1 MRLNLKNI
9 SWRSLI
15 IRVFSYLFIL
25 YLTAVI
31 VSVSIAG
38 YLFFNLE
45 SYKQKICDLVYSNT
59 GFVLQIGKIKS
70 QLNKF
75 YMPELLIGD
84 VTLKNPHNSSQ
95 TSHVKQMSFVLDYS
109 SLWNFQ
115 PVFNQIE
122 ISGVNLDFQYESNGV
137 LFINGIQVTDNEAQ
151 TLENTR
157 ILPFD
162 LEAWLL
168 RQKNIDL
175 NNISLSFEDKKNFI
189 PSIKLH
195 NIQLTLERDLWSKHR
210 FAMILYGKQ
219 KGNDIHT
226 NLEWQGGKVE
236 NWQSWKN
243 ADLAVQVYAKNT
255 SLIRELNQYLP
266 KQFNFESSGL
276 STALHASIKKGMVQ
290 DIHANFDVNNF
301 KLALADMDVVNLPR
315 FGGSLDVDLLNNT
328 KYVIKARNLEMATSS
343 GALFDNAQI
352 NGEYLINKNGYL
364 ELSNTNLVALNNL
377 LSLFNATNGINLQ
390 GIIKNLAYKWDG
402 AITKPSKFQV
412 SANFDHIGLQSNQ
425 ADLPSLSNVSGN
437 VSFNQSAGNL
447 KLSLES
453 SVLLYNSIFLI
464 PYEFNALNT
473 DVDWRIAKNGVVDV
487 VMHKTTLA
495 TKDFSGVAEGK
506 FTYNPNNPDSPS
518 YIDMTAHVERVLT
531 SKVGDY
537 LPKQI
542 PMSVHEWLNMG
553 LIGGYGESA
562 DMILKGPLSNFPFQ
576 DNSGLFYITANI
588 EKAKLQYVKGWPTLD
603 NIYGKFILKNTNIT
617 VKADRGIVGGNS
629 LDPTVVVIPDYS
641 SPTGVYLTADGNAHG
656 STANFM
662 NYLAH
667 TPINDI
673 IGKFPE
679 KVVTNGE
686 GKLKLYLKV
695 PFKEPKKTT
704 VAGTYTFF
712 DNDIKFQLPIPEI
725 QHVTGDL
732 GFTEHGVTSKGLD
745 AVAFGTKAKLTA
757 DINQQGKMHFN
768 VNAPNLDYTDVANFY
783 LPFLSPLISGRANT
797 AIDFTLGKKGIE
809 ILTANSD
816 LVGVSVNAPAPV
828 GSESDVAM
836 PIALTLTPHG
846 DSSVLLDW
854 SLGQNLHGQQVVSGK
869 ATNST
874 GQIAVGSA
882 NYLANPD
889 NDAVM
894 TVNVNLP
901 EVNIEQWIATIDRAL
916 KNKNTVS
923 GLAQNDQKSEGDK
936 SHHNVMPIQIKVQ
949 SPHVMIG
956 KSDLGDGTA
965 NLMVDKQQ
973 TYFNLYTP
981 IASGTGVFNYAKSLV
996 KLSLDKYMLY
1006 KKSPQALKNAESY
1019 IPLNFVNGSQTAVKM
1034 KIPDIDLDIS
1044 NLFYQNHNLGKLS
1057 ANLHQEQDNLYLKN
1071 GTLTSND
1078 FAVNFSGTNYCF
1090 GCAGGDSYV
1099 NFIANADVYNLGNII
1114 YNLDFGRTLNNGKG
1128 NANITLQWNGGFQ
1141 DFKILQTVGVFHG
1154 EFTSGKFLQVNPGVF
1169 GTLFSIINLQGL
1181 FEFGSGDVGDIF
1193 RKGFFFNSMEMDLS
1207 ILTSRVEMK
1216 NFEMVG
1222 PMAQVNSLGI
1232 LDFANNTVNAEFSI
1246 TPHVGF
1252 AVALAAGVATLNP
1265 LIGVA
1270 VYGAEMLS
1278 GSAQNK
1284 LLAQHYH
1291 VKGNMK
1297 KPVVEKN
1304 DVTDSILRNMNS
1316 TVGLK

>member
-15 IRVFSYLFIL
+15 IRVFSYLIGL
-25 YLTAVI
+25 YLIAVVLS
-31 VSVSIAG
+31 VSVAG
-38 YLFFNLE
+38 YLFFNLD
-45 SYKQKICDLVYSNT
+45 SYKQKICDLVYKNT

-84 VTLKNPHNSSQ
+84 VTLKNPQNTTQ
-95 TSHVKQMSFVLDYS
+95 TSHVNEMSFVLDYS

-115 PVFNQIE
+115 PVFNQIK

-137 LFINGIQVTDNEAQ
+137 LFINGIQVTDDEAQ

-189 PSIKLH
+189 PPIKLH
-195 NIQLTLERDLWSKHR
+195 NIQLILERDWWSKHR

-219 KGNDIHT
+219 KGSDIHT
-226 NLEWQGGKVE
+226 NLEWQGSKVE
-236 NWQSWKN
+236 NWQTWKN

-290 DIHANFDVNNF
+290 DLHANFDVNNF
-301 KLALADMDVVNLPR
+301 KLALADMDMVNLPR
-315 FGGSLDVDLLNNT
+315 FGGTLDVDLLDNS
-328 KYVIKARNLEMATSS
+328 KYIIKARNLEMATSS

-377 LSLFNATNGINLQ
+377 LSLFDETNGLDLR
-390 GIIKNLAYKWDG
+390 GIIKNLTYKWDG

-412 SANFDHIGLQSNQ
+412 SANFDNIGLQSTQ
-425 ADLPSLSNVSGN
+425 ANLPSISNVSGN
-437 VSFNQSAGNL
+437 ISFNQKEGNL
-447 KLSLES
+447 ALRLES
-453 SVLLYNSIFLI
+453 SVLLYNKVFLI
-464 PYEFNALNT
+464 PYEFKSLAT
-473 DVDWRIAKNGVVDV
+473 SADWTVSESGLVNV
-487 VMHKTTLA
+487 VMHNTSLA
-495 TKDFSGVAEGK
+495 TKDFAAVAEGK
-506 FTYNPNNPDSPS
+506 FVYDPNNPDSPS
-518 YIDMTAHVERVLT
+518 YIDMTAHVNKVLT

-542 PMSVHEWLNMG
+542 PMSVHAWLNMG
-553 LIGGYGESA
+553 LIGGYAESA
-562 DMILKGPLSNFPFQ
+562 DMILKGPLSSFPFQ
-576 DNSGLFYITANI
+576 DGSGLFYITANI
-588 EKAKLQYVKGWPTLD
+588 DKAKLQYVKDWPTLD
-603 NIYGKFILKNTNIT
+603 NIYGQFILKNTNIT
-617 VKADRGIVGGNS
+617 VKANRGEVGGNS

-667 TPINDI
+667 TPVNDI

-679 KVVTNGE
+679 KITTTGN
-686 GKLKLYLKV
+686 GKLKIHLKV
-695 PFKEPKKTT
+695 PFKEPKKTE
-704 VAGTYTFF
+704 VAGTYSFS
-712 DNDIKFQLPIPEI
+712 DNSIKFELPIPEI
-725 QHVTGDL
+725 QNVNGDL
-732 GFTEHGVTSKGLD
+732 AFTQHGVTSKGID
-745 AVAFGTKAKLTA
+745 AFAFGSKAKLVA
-757 DINQQGKMHFN
+757 DINSQGKMHFN

-783 LPFLSPLISGRANT
+783 LPFLSPLVSGKANT
-797 AIDFTLGKKGIE
+797 IIDFTLGKKGVE

-816 LVGVSVNAPAPV
+816 LVGVSVNAPAPI
-828 GSESDVAM
+828 GSESNVAM

-846 DSSVLLDW
+846 DSSVMLNW
-854 SLGQNLHGQQVVSGK
+854 SLGQNLRGQQVIGSK
-869 ATNST
+869 TINST

-882 NYLANPD
+882 DYLTNPD
-889 NDAVM
+889 RDAVM
-894 TVNVNLP
+894 TVNTVLP

-923 GLAQNDQKSEGDK
+923 GLTQNSANSDSDK
-936 SHHNVMPIQIKVQ
+936 SRHNVMPIQIKVQ

-956 KSDLGDGTA
+956 KSDLGDGVA
-965 NLMVDKQQ
+965 NLMVDKQH

-981 IASGTGVFNYAKSLV
+981 VASGTGVFDYGKSLV

-1006 KKSPQALKNAESY
+1006 KKPPQALKSIESY
-1019 IPLNFVNGSQTAVKM
+1019 VPLNFVNGSQTAIKM
-1034 KIPDIDLDIS
+1034 KIPDISLDIN

-1057 ANLHQEQDNLYLKN
+1057 AQLHQEQDNLYMKN
-1071 GTLTSND
+1071 GTLKSDD
-1078 FAVNFSGTNYCF
+1078 FTVNFSGTNYCF

-1099 NFIANADVYNLGNII
+1099 NFIANADVYNLGNLI
-1114 YNLDFGRTLNNGKG
+1114 YNLDFGRVLNNGKG
-1128 NANITLQWNGGFQ
+1128 DANATLQWNGGFQ

-1154 EFTSGKFLQVNPGVF
+1154 DFTSGKFLQVNPGVF

-1181 FEFGSGDVGDIF
+1181 FEVGSGDVGDIF
-1193 RKGFFFNSMEMDLS
+1193 KKGFFFNSMEMDLS
-1207 ILTSRVEMK
+1207 ILTSRVEVK
-1216 NFEMVG
+1216 DFEMVG

-1232 LDFANNTVNAEFSI
+1232 LDFASNNINAEVSV

-1270 VYGAEMLS
+1270 VYGAEVLS

-1284 LLAQHYH
+1284 LLAQHYN
-1291 VKGNMK
+1291 VIGNMK
-1297 KPVVEKN
+1297 KPVVKKTN
-1304 DVTDSILRNMNS
+1304 VTDSLLKNMNS